1 MNQVRDRL
9 PADALAIVL
18 DTYQVAIY
26 YAFLFCFVIALFG
39 VLSSLFIRQN
49 TLDNKVRKWGKR
61 IVYIYFYRLEREKI
75 NSLQQEYLYK

>member
-49 TLDNKVRKWGKR
+49 TLDNKVRK
-61 IVYIYFYRLEREKI
+61 
-75 NSLQQEYLYK
+75 